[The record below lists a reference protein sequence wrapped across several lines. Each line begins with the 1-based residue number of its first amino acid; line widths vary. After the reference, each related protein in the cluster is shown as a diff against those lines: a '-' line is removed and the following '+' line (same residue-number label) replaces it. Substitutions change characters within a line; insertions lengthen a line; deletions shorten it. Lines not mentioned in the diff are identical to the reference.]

1 MNEVI
6 FAVLAIAMVL
16 ALVSLLVPVAER
28 LRLPHTVL
36 LALCGMALGFTG
48 TWITSSGVSIGVLGD
63 AFLGLRNLEVG
74 ADVFLSL
81 FLPPLLFTAGLT
93 IDVRRLFD
101 EVAAV
106 LLLAIVAVLVCIG
119 VVGGIVHLA
128 TGVDLMVCLLLGA
141 IVSTTDPAA
150 VIAIFRDV
158 GAPKR
163 LAILAEGESLF
174 NDAAAITTFGILV
187 EIVARHTMPDATA
200 PGIDFLRDFLG
211 GIAVGFLLARV
222 TVMIL
227 PRLGESDAAI
237 ASITVSLAY
246 FAYILSDRY
255 LHVSGV
261 VAVVAAALTLAAF
274 GPTHLHPRAWTA
286 LRQTWSQLEFWSN
299 CLIFVFAS
307 MLAANVL
314 THISMVYVWGLVAVV
329 GGALVAR
336 ALVVYGMLPI
346 LVSTK
351 LVQPFDERYKAILVW
366 GGLRGAVTIVLALV
380 AAGDTRLPA
389 EIREFV
395 AVLATLFVFF
405 TLFVNA
411 PTLRLLMRFFALD
424 KLSRTELAV
433 RDRVIELSRANAA
446 RHMRLAVRLDPLAT
460 EAEVEEATAEKAY
473 EAASNVDHD
482 WALDLDER
490 VTVGLLTL
498 CTREKDLYLEHF
510 EQQTLSRRMVA
521 ILAARADRLIDS
533 VKTVGVEGYA
543 FAVQQIAR
551 PTPAFRYALW
561 LHRRFSWETP
571 LTNRLADRFET
582 LIVSQSVLAEL
593 TEFNR
598 ESVGDLLG
606 YDAGEKLAAL
616 LAERCQLV
624 DRALKALSLQYPG
637 YAEAVHTRH
646 LERAAIRFESA
657 EYTRRLHE
665 STISREVY
673 DDLRKGLGVRRAGL
687 SHRPPL
693 HLGLELA
700 GMIGRVPLFA
710 SLNAQGVVEVASLLR
725 AHVAIPGEK
734 VVEAG
739 RPADAMYF
747 IAGGSVTVKR
757 GGTVVLQEG
766 EFFGEMGLL
775 TDQPRTADVVANGY
789 CHLLSLGKRDF
800 NRLLKARPELRVEI
814 EAVARQRL
822 DAPAAESA
830 SA

>member
-1 MNEVI
+1 M
-6 FAVLAIAMVL
+6 
-16 ALVSLLVPVAER
+16 
-28 LRLPHTVL
+28 T
-36 LALCGMALGFTG
+36 LGFAG
-48 TWITSSGVSIGVLGD
+48 TWIAGSGFAFGVLGD

-74 ADVFLSL
+74 AEVFLSL
-81 FLPPLLFTAGLT
+81 FLPPLLSTAGLT
-93 IDVRRLFD
+93 IDVRRLLD

-119 VVGGIVHLA
+119 VVGGIVHMA
-128 TGVDLMVCLLLGA
+128 TGVDFMVCLLLGA

-150 VIAIFRDV
+150 VIGIFRDV

-174 NDAAAITTFGILV
+174 NDAAAITTFGILIDILV
-187 EIVARHTMPDATA
+187 RQILPGAAD
-200 PGIDFLRDFLG
+200 PGINFLRDFLG
-211 GIAVGFLLARV
+211 GITVGFLLARV
-222 TVMIL
+222 TVLIL

-246 FAYILSDRY
+246 FAYVLSDRY

-261 VAVVAAALTLAAF
+261 VAVVVAALTLAAF

-314 THISMVYVWGLVAVV
+314 TRMSGVYVWGLVAVAS
-329 GGALVAR
+329 GALIAR
-336 ALVVYGMLPI
+336 TLVVYGMLPI
-346 LVSTK
+346 LVATR

-380 AAGDTRLPA
+380 AAGDTRLLV
-389 EIREFV
+389 EVREFV

-411 PTLRLLMRFFALD
+411 PSLRLLMRFFELD
-424 KLSRTELAV
+424 KLSGTELAV
-433 RDRVIELSRANAA
+433 RDRFIELSRANAA
-446 RHMRLAVRLDPLAT
+446 RQMRLAVRLDPLAT
-460 EAEVEEATAEKAY
+460 EAEVHEVTAEKGVETAP
-473 EAASNVDHD
+473 NVDRD
-482 WALDLDER
+482 WKLNLDER
-490 VTVGLLTL
+490 VTVGLLML
-498 CTREKDLYLEHF
+498 CTRERDLYLEHF
-510 EQQTLSRRMVA
+510 DQQTLSRRMVA
-521 ILAARADRLIDS
+521 ILTARADSLIDS
-533 VKTVGVEGYA
+533 VKTTGVAGYG
-543 FAVQQIAR
+543 FALREIAHV
-551 PTPAFRYALW
+551 TASFRAALW
-561 LHRRFSWETP
+561 AQRRFAWEKP
-571 LTNRLADRFET
+571 RTNRLADLFEV

-606 YDAGEKLAAL
+606 YDAGEKLAEL
-616 LAERCQLV
+616 LGERCQMV

-637 YAEAVHTRH
+637 YAEAVHARH
-646 LERAAIRFESA
+646 LEGAAIRFEAA
-657 EYTRRLHE
+657 EYSRRLRE

-673 DDLRKGLGVRRAGL
+673 DDLRKGLAGRREAL
-687 SHRPPL
+687 RHRPPL
-693 HLGLELA
+693 HLALELA
-700 GMIGRVPLFA
+700 AMIGRVPLFA
-710 SLNAQGVVEVASLLR
+710 GLNPQGVVEVGSLLR
-725 AHVAIPGEK
+725 AQLAIPEEQII
-734 VVEAG
+734 VAG
-739 RPADAMYF
+739 RLADAMYF
-747 IAGGSVTVKR
+747 IAGGSVTVQR
-757 GGTVVLQEG
+757 GGTVVLREG
-766 EFFGEMGLL
+766 DFFGEMGLL

-800 NRLLKARPELRVEI
+800 NRLFKARPELRAEI

-830 SA
+830 TA